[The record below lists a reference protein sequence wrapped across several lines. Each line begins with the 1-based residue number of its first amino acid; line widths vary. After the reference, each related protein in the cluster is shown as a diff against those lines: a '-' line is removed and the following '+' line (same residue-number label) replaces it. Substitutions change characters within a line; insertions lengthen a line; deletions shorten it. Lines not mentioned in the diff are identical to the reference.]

1 MVCELTHQRNV
12 LIAGASSSIGIPV
25 TERFVGAGDAVLATY
40 FTGGSKFSALL
51 SGGKGVLTVAQL
63 DVTSE
68 DSRERFVR
76 EDVPAFAPLDV
87 VLLLAGYLPGESL
100 ADYDTAKVEPVM
112 AINFVGQALLLK
124 QLLPRLGQDSHV
136 IMMSSIAAQRGSYDP
151 LYAAAKGAVL
161 PFVKSMVR
169 ALAGKARINAV
180 APALIEGSTMY
191 DDMAPEIRANHR
203 SSTPTSRLVQI
214 EDLAAQLFD
223 LCQPHWHNLN
233 GACIDL
239 NGGQDM
245 R

>member
-1 MVCELTHQRNV
+1 MNHQRNV
-12 LIAGASSSIGIPV
+12 LIAGASSSIGVPV
-25 TERFVGAGDAVLATY
+25 TKRFVGAGDAVLATY
-40 FTGGSKFSALL
+40 FTHRSKFSGLL
-51 SGGKGVLTVAQL
+51 SGGEGELAVAQL
-63 DVTSE
+63 DITNA
-68 DSRERFVR
+68 DSRGRFVR
-76 EDVPAFAPLDV
+76 EEVPAFAPLDV
-87 VLLLAGYLPGESL
+87 VLLLAGYLPGKSL
-100 ADYDTAKVEPVM
+100 ADYDDAKIEPVM

-124 QLLPRLGQDSHV
+124 QLLPLLNQDCHV

-203 SSTPTSRLVQI
+203 SSTPTGKLVQT
-214 EDLAAQLFD
+214 EDLASQLFD
-223 LCQPHWHNLN
+223 LCQPHWRSLN

-239 NGGQDM
+239 NGGQYL